1 MDSVWMNEQMNEPL
15 KAAENKAANIKLPLI
30 QGFLYSNLH
39 SFWDDKKKP
48 TSLPTEQ
55 PQTKSPFLTPHN
67 KDCLIWYRF
76 WLPWWLRW

>member
-39 SFWDDKKKP
+39 SFWDDKI
-48 TSLPTEQ
+48 LQ
-55 PQTKSPFLTPHN
+55 LNLT
-67 KDCLIWYRF
+67 
-76 WLPWWLRW
+76 